1 MTKDELR
8 KELKTGVKL
17 EDIFKFTEGQDTAG
31 ADDKF
36 WYSECAVQK
45 WAPAVADRGTEEG

>member
-17 EDIFKFTEGQDTAG
+17 EDIFEFTDGQDCLIYKG
-31 ADDKF
+31 KF
-36 WYSECAVQK
+36 LPGIMEMIFV
-45 WAPAVADRGTEEG
+45 TFLIFL

>member
-17 EDIFKFTEGQDTAG
+17 EDIFKFTEGQDCLIYKG
-31 ADDKF
+31 AVF
-36 WYSECAVQK
+36 
-45 WAPAVADRGTEEG
+45 